1 MKKQRNLHVFLGRTA
16 LLFCN
21 LTWFAFIFFSYL
33 GQSQG
38 TFIYNEF

>member
-1 MKKQRNLHVFLGRTA
+1 MKKQRNLHVFLGLTA
-16 LLFCN
+16 LYFVIL
-21 LTWFAFIFFSYL
+21 LGLLYFFSYL